1 VIESL
6 SARRVAYAV
15 AALLAVLVG
24 GTVAFHESLHET
36 WMQST
41 YRTVVT
47 ISLAGLDTVPSNDWA
62 RLVSIVLVLAGL
74 TIFAYIATVLVEG
87 IARGVFT
94 GAFAERRRR
103 RTIEQLSDHYII
115 CGYGRVGRR
124 IAAEFL
130 EEGVRFVVLD
140 FSPEALEA
148 ARERNVLYVD
158 GSGTEDEDLEAA
170 GLERATGLVASSD
183 SDADNLYITLSARN
197 ARPDLL
203 IVARASD
210 EDAAK
215 KLRLAGADRVVQPY
229 STAGKEM
236 AKLVLRPQ
244 VAAFLDI
251 VSTSGGP
258 ELLFEEIE
266 VQESCPRGREVDP
279 RAAHPPADRRDD
291 RRAAQ
296 GRRHLRHHARAGRR
310 PRHRRRDDR
319 RRHARGAGPPR
330 GALRPDRS
338 NCLTPSHASR
348 PGCRSSRARRSSWS
362 GRTIPRTATTRPT
375 WRCGSRPCSAAR
387 RASSGKSSRSLRPV
401 WTRSSARRSRG
412 RASSTSG

>member
-1 VIESL
+1 MIESL
-6 SARRVAYAV
+6 SARRLAYAV
-15 AALLAVLVG
+15 AALLVVVAG
-24 GTVAFHESLHET
+24 GTVAFHQSLNET
-36 WMQST
+36 WMQSA

-47 ISLAGLDTVPSNDWA
+47 ISLAGLDTVPKNDSSRA
-62 RLVSIVLVLAGL
+62 VSIVLVLVGL

-87 IARGVFT
+87 ISQGVFT

-103 RTIEQLSDHYII
+103 RTIEHLSDHYII

-140 FSPEALEA
+140 FSPEAIQA
-148 ARERNVLYVD
+148 ARERNLLYVE
-158 GSGTEDEDLEAA
+158 GSGIEDEDLEAA
-170 GLERATGLVASSD
+170 GLSRATGLVASSD

-229 STAGKEM
+229 STAGKQM

-266 VQESCPRGREVDP
+266 VKESCREAGKSI
-279 RAAHPPADRRDD
+279 RE
-291 RRAAQ
+291 
-296 GRRHLRHHARAGRR
+296 LRIRQQT
-310 PRHRRRDDR
+310 
-319 RRHARGAGPPR
+319 GAMIV
-330 GALRPDRS
+330 ALRKGDGTFDTTPEPDAV
-338 NCLTPSHASR
+338 LDVGDVMIAAGTPEEL
-348 PGCRSSRARRSSWS
+348 
-362 GRTIPRTATTRPT
+362 GRLEELFAPSEAL
-375 WRCGSRPCSAAR
+375 A
-387 RASSGKSSRSLRPV
+387 
-401 WTRSSARRSRG
+401 
-412 RASSTSG
+412 

>member
-15 AALLAVLVG
+15 AALAVVLCG
-24 GTVAFHESLHET
+24 GTVAFHESLDET
-36 WMQST
+36 WMQSF
-41 YRTVVT
+41 YRTIVT
-47 ISLAGLDTVPSNDWA
+47 TSLAGLDTVPRNDAA
-62 RLVSIVLVLAGL
+62 RAVSIVLVLAGL

-94 GAFAERRRR
+94 GAMAERRRR
-103 RTIEQLSDHYII
+103 RTIERLSDHYII

-140 FSPEALEA
+140 FSHDALTR
-148 ARERNVLYVD
+148 AREANLLYVE
-158 GSGTEDEDLEAA
+158 GTGTEDEDLREA

-183 SDADNLYITLSARN
+183 SDADNLYITLSARS

-266 VQESCPRGREVDP
+266 VKETCAEAGKSIRELRI
-279 RAAHPPADRRDD
+279 RAAT
-291 RRAAQ
+291 
-296 GRRHLRHHARAGRR
+296 
-310 PRHRRRDDR
+310 
-319 RRHARGAGPPR
+319 GAMIV
-330 GALRPDRS
+330 ALRKRDGTFDTTPTPDAR
-338 NCLTPSHASR
+338 LDVGDVMIAAGTPDEL
-348 PGCRSSRARRSSWS
+348 RRLEELFA
-362 GRTIPRTATTRPT
+362 PAE
-375 WRCGSRPCSAAR
+375 AVA
-387 RASSGKSSRSLRPV
+387 
-401 WTRSSARRSRG
+401 
-412 RASSTSG
+412 

>member
-1 VIESL
+1 VVESF

-15 AALLAVLVG
+15 AALLAVLCG
-24 GTVAFHESLHET
+24 GTVAFHESLDES
-36 WMQST
+36 WMQSV

-47 ISLAGLDTVPSNDWA
+47 TSLAGIDTVPRNDFA
-62 RLVSIVLVLAGL
+62 RAVSIVLVLAGL
-74 TIFAYIATVLVEG
+74 TIFAYIATILVEG

-94 GAFAERRRR
+94 GAIAERRRR
-103 RTIEQLSDHYII
+103 RTIERVRDHYII

-124 IAAEFL
+124 IAVEFR
-130 EEGVRFVVLD
+130 EEGVEFVVLD
-140 FSPEALEA
+140 FSAEALEH
-148 ARERNVLYVD
+148 AREANVLFVD
-158 GSGTEDEDLEAA
+158 GSGTEDEDLREA
-170 GLERATGLVASSD
+170 GLARATGLVASSD
-183 SDADNLYITLSARN
+183 SDSDNLYITLSARA

-266 VQESCPRGREVDP
+266 VKETCPEAGKTIRE
-279 RAAHPPADRRDD
+279 
-291 RRAAQ
+291 
-296 GRRHLRHHARAGRR
+296 LRIRVET
-310 PRHRRRDDR
+310 
-319 RRHARGAGPPR
+319 GAMIV
-330 GALRPDRS
+330 ALRKKDGTFDTTPTPDAK
-338 NCLTPSHASR
+338 LEAGDVMIAAGTPDELQRLEELFAPSEAL
-348 PGCRSSRARRSSWS
+348 A
-362 GRTIPRTATTRPT
+362 
-375 WRCGSRPCSAAR
+375 
-387 RASSGKSSRSLRPV
+387 
-401 WTRSSARRSRG
+401 
-412 RASSTSG
+412 

>member
-15 AALLAVLVG
+15 AALVAVVVG
-24 GTVAFHESLHET
+24 GTIAFHQSLDET
-36 WMQST
+36 WMQSA

-47 ISLAGLDTVPSNDWA
+47 ISLAGLDTVPRNDSA
-62 RLVSIVLVLAGL
+62 RAVSIVLVLAGI
-74 TIFAYIATVLVEG
+74 TIFAYIATILVEG
-87 IARGVFT
+87 ISRGVFT

-124 IAAEFL
+124 AAAEFR
-130 EEGVRFVVLD
+130 EEGVPFVVLD
-140 FSPEALEA
+140 FSEDAIAAAGEAGDLIVE
-148 ARERNVLYVD
+148 
-158 GSGTEDEDLEAA
+158 GTGTDEDLREA
-170 GLERATGLVASSD
+170 GLEQARGLVASAD

-244 VAAFLDI
+244 VAAFLDV

-258 ELLFEEIE
+258 DLLFEEIE
-266 VQESCPRGREVDP
+266 VKDSCPEAGKTIRE
-279 RAAHPPADRRDD
+279 
-291 RRAAQ
+291 
-296 GRRHLRHHARAGRR
+296 LRVRERT
-310 PRHRRRDDR
+310 
-319 RRHARGAGPPR
+319 GAMIV
-330 GALRPDRS
+330 ALRKADGAFDTTPEPDAA
-338 NCLTPSHASR
+338 LEVGDLMIAAGTPEEL
-348 PGCRSSRARRSSWS
+348 RRLEELFA
-362 GRTIPRTATTRPT
+362 PAQ
-375 WRCGSRPCSAAR
+375 AVA
-387 RASSGKSSRSLRPV
+387 
-401 WTRSSARRSRG
+401 
-412 RASSTSG
+412 

>member
-6 SARRVAYAV
+6 STRRVGIAV
-15 AALLAVLVG
+15 GALVAVLAG
-24 GTVAFHESLHET
+24 GTIAFHESLHES

-47 ISLAGLDTVPSNDWA
+47 ISLAGLDTVPSNDSA

-94 GAFAERRRR
+94 GAYAERRRR
-103 RTIEQLSDHYII
+103 RTIEQLADHYII

-140 FSPEALEA
+140 FSEEAIEE

-158 GSGTEDEDLEAA
+158 GTGTEDDDLLAA
-170 GLERATGLVASSD
+170 GLERAAGLVASSD

-266 VQESCPRGREVDP
+266 VKEACREAGKSI
-279 RAAHPPADRRDD
+279 RE
-291 RRAAQ
+291 
-296 GRRHLRHHARAGRR
+296 LRIREET
-310 PRHRRRDDR
+310 
-319 RRHARGAGPPR
+319 GAMII
-330 GALRPDRS
+330 ALRKGDGTFDTTPEPDAV
-338 NCLTPSHASR
+338 LEVGDLMIAAGTPDEL
-348 PGCRSSRARRSSWS
+348 RRLEELF
-362 GRTIPRTATTRPT
+362 APT
-375 WRCGSRPCSAAR
+375 EAVA
-387 RASSGKSSRSLRPV
+387 
-401 WTRSSARRSRG
+401 
-412 RASSTSG
+412 

>member
-24 GTVAFHESLHET
+24 GTVAFHQSLDET

-47 ISLAGLDTVPSNDWA
+47 ISLAGLDTVPRNDWA

-103 RTIEQLSDHYII
+103 RTIDQLSDHYII

-140 FSPEALEA
+140 FSPEAIQA
-148 ARERNVLYVD
+148 ARERNLLYVD
-158 GSGTEDEDLEAA
+158 GSGTEDEDLEEA
-170 GLERATGLVASSD
+170 GLARATGLVASSD

-266 VQESCPRGREVDP
+266 VKETCRE
-279 RAAHPPADRRDD
+279 AGKSIRD
-291 RRAAQ
+291 
-296 GRRHLRHHARAGRR
+296 LRIRQQT
-310 PRHRRRDDR
+310 
-319 RRHARGAGPPR
+319 GAMIV
-330 GALRPDRS
+330 ALRKGDGTFDTTPEPDAT
-338 NCLTPSHASR
+338 LDVGDVMIAAGTPEEL
-348 PGCRSSRARRSSWS
+348 
-362 GRTIPRTATTRPT
+362 GRLEQLFAPSEAI
-375 WRCGSRPCSAAR
+375 
-387 RASSGKSSRSLRPV
+387 V
-401 WTRSSARRSRG
+401 
-412 RASSTSG
+412 